1 VVWTD
6 APPYAGIY
14 DFREYDLDGSL
25 VVTGRLYLS
34 GSGGS
39 IKGTKDLRPAGNYST
54 NDVGPQLGA
63 GTLGGGFAGM
73 SAWPY
78 MTLGLNPGF
87 IDNNVTLSGWLVGD
101 TYLGSWGW
109 YGFTASPL
117 VLGTFA
123 AVKQNAA
130 GNSPPPNASGSW
142 QYMGYELE
150 SQIVVT
156 GQLSFAISTN
166 PVTGSWLFNKLVP
179 SVATGHEEGQGIFT
193 NAVVSGNNLKI
204 VISQTSENSF
214 SLDGQISDDFYAGF
228 WQRLGLPGP
237 EKGTFVARRK
247 NAP

>member
-1 VVWTD
+1 
-6 APPYAGIY
+6 
-14 DFREYDLDGSL
+14 
-25 VVTGRLYLS
+25 
-34 GSGGS
+34 
-39 IKGTKDLRPAGNYST
+39 
-54 NDVGPQLGA
+54 
-63 GTLGGGFAGM
+63 
-73 SAWPY
+73 
-78 MTLGLNPGF
+78 
-87 IDNNVTLSGWLVGD
+87 
-101 TYLGSWGW
+101 
-109 YGFTASPL
+109 
-117 VLGTFA
+117 
-123 AVKQNAA
+123 
-130 GNSPPPNASGSW
+130 
-142 QYMGYELE
+142 MGYELE